1 MKTFFALP
9 RPDGPIRM
17 ATIGIVVFGIGVFGT
32 GWVLARPAVSDQCT
46 FDQVDAT
53 SNPIRTG

>member
-1 MKTFFALP
+1 VADPEQCAPTP
-9 RPDGPIRM
+9 
-17 ATIGIVVFGIGVFGT
+17 
-32 GWVLARPAVSDQCT
+32 RPAVSDQCT